1 MTKDSASVPTRSS
14 RYPQCGNMFAL
25 IATKTGRHPQKFVPR
40 FSGPFGHI
48 DCDNDRKLATMY
60 NIPTPRSKLLKP
72 GTRTPFN
79 SQELS
84 AKMLSAFVD
93 LFSPPQG
100 IILDAYAGTMTTA
113 IAALGTGR
121 SCICIEN
128 NSNCFSASVQRLRQL
143 LPGSS
148 VARSIKKFN
157 IDVQSLD
164 ESMEIESHGE
174 VTLNSAESE
183 LPSECVPSEKEA
195 TTNFKLPDLAESEEN
210 SNADRNLVSS
220 NDSVD
225 NETIDIMANS
235 SLNQLPQEVTNQP
248 NSMCESPKAI
258 TIPSRVRV
266 SALRPGQIDCDGK
279 FGDQEVQKRKS
290 VSWDPN
296 IISTKRPRRS
306 TSGKQTVADR
316 LRGSR

>member
-1 MTKDSASVPTRSS
+1 MEYPYIMTKDSASVPTRSS

-143 LPGSS
+143 LPG
-148 VARSIKKFN
+148 
-157 IDVQSLD
+157 
-164 ESMEIESHGE
+164 
-174 VTLNSAESE
+174 
-183 LPSECVPSEKEA
+183 
-195 TTNFKLPDLAESEEN
+195 
-210 SNADRNLVSS
+210 
-220 NDSVD
+220 
-225 NETIDIMANS
+225 
-235 SLNQLPQEVTNQP
+235 
-248 NSMCESPKAI
+248 
-258 TIPSRVRV
+258 
-266 SALRPGQIDCDGK
+266 
-279 FGDQEVQKRKS
+279 
-290 VSWDPN
+290 
-296 IISTKRPRRS
+296 
-306 TSGKQTVADR
+306 
-316 LRGSR
+316 